1 MAKKLSPDRT
11 LFVVTI
17 GLVSFGLVM
26 LYSASAVVAD
36 APDRSAYVLLI
47 KQAMWAAVGL
57 LVLLVLM
64 RIDYRHYRRPFILYS
79 VFGMSIAALVLVLF
93 LPTVNDTHR
102 WIRVS
107 GFSFQPSELAKISLT
122 LFLAYQLDK
131 RKERLEDFFQG
142 MLVPLMVI
150 GFTSFLVL
158 IEPDL
163 GSAFCLL
170 MIGFAMLFISGVP
183 VRYLAGLF
191 LTLVPTF
198 FWLIFSAEYRRKRL
212 MTFLDPFEDPLGSGF
227 QIIQSIIAVG
237 TGGIFGAGF
246 MQSQQ
251 KHFYL
256 PVPHSDFIFAVIGE
270 ELGLVGCLAIVGAFC
285 VLMWRGFAIASKSPD
300 GFGALLASGLT
311 VLIVGQA
318 FVNIGVTIAIL
329 PTTGLP
335 LPFISSGGRSLV
347 VMMAAVGL
355 ILSVSQQE

>member
-1 MAKKLSPDRT
+1 
-11 LFVVTI
+11 
-17 GLVSFGLVM
+17 
-26 LYSASAVVAD
+26 
-36 APDRSAYVLLI
+36 
-47 KQAMWAAVGL
+47 
-57 LVLLVLM
+57 
-64 RIDYRHYRRPFILYS
+64 
-79 VFGMSIAALVLVLF
+79 MSIGALVVVLF

-102 WIRVS
+102 WVRF
-107 GFSFQPSELAKISLT
+107 GQFSFQPSELAKISLT

-131 RKERLEDFFQG
+131 RRDKLEDFFQG
-142 MLVPLMVI
+142 LLVPLMVT
-150 GFTSFLVL
+150 GFTAFLVL

-170 MIGFAMLFISGVP
+170 MIGSAMLFISGAP
-183 VRYLAGLF
+183 LRYLAGLF
-191 LTLVPTF
+191 FTLVPTL

-212 MTFLDPFEDPLGSGF
+212 MTFLDPFEDPLGAGF

-256 PVPHSDFIFAVIGE
+256 PEPHSDFIFAVIGE
-270 ELGLVGCLAIVGAFC
+270 ELGLIGCLAVVGAFC

-300 GFGALLASGLT
+300 AFGALLASGLT

-335 LPFISSGGRSLV
+335 LPFVSSGGSSLV

-355 ILSVSQQE
+355 ILSVSQHAR